1 MSKQLSEE
9 QLTELR
15 TMAKHYE
22 LKGHHFHKDSRG
34 FIIITRAGVE
44 QIAAKLGARVEFE
57 PVHEWSDAGEGR
69 YVIKAQAWYE
79 KTVATSYGEVSSK
92 NNRNAYP
99 VAMAEK
105 RAMSRAVLKLAGLY
119 KFNVYG
125 EDEVDAKDAAQ

>member
-1 MSKQLSEE
+1 MKQLSEE
-9 QLTELR
+9 QLSELR
-15 TMAKHYE
+15 EMAKHYE

-57 PVHEWSDAGEGR
+57 PVFQWSDPATGT
-69 YVIKAQAWYE
+69 YVIKAQAWFD
-79 KTVATSYGEVSSK
+79 KTVATSYGEVSGN

-125 EDEVDAKDAAQ
+125 EDEVDTKDPGQ